1 MMFLSTIRATVLLL
15 ALPTL
20 PPKYGWLIIGFT
32 PTNIKFHYHTALY
45 IYTYVYKY
53 QLNIYL
59 YHISVITPHLPIIY
73 PICPYI
79 IQSPNK

>member
-32 PTNIKFHYHTALY
+32 PYQHQVSLSYSIISIKYLSISY
-45 IYTYVYKY
+45 ICHNPTII
-53 QLNIYL
+53 QF
-59 YHISVITPHLPIIY
+59 LPIIY